1 MIKDLTDKLN
11 EFAPISLEEM
21 DGVKLM
27 DRTDTKY
34 TFSLGQLTEI
44 LELVR
49 DKYKVLEIEGNR
61 VSRYETLYFDTPDL
75 KLYQLHHSGRLNR
88 HKVRHRTYVES
99 NIGFLEVK
107 FKNNKGRTFK
117 SRIKEKEVCFDFND
131 RHSEFIQNKTPYT
144 ANQLVP
150 TVWVNYSRITLVNK
164 TSKERL
170 TIDVNL
176 EFRKDKAL
184 KQHSSLVIAEVKQD
198 GKAFSPFIEV
208 MRKLHI
214 REGSISKYCFAIASV
229 FPNVKKNSF
238 KPKLLKLE
246 NIK

>member
-1 MIKDLTDKLN
+1 MINAVTDKLN
-11 EFAPISLEEM
+11 EFAPIFLQEM
-21 DGVKLM
+21 DDVKLM
-27 DRTDTKY
+27 DRTDTKF
-34 TFSLGQLTEI
+34 TFSINHLSSI
-44 LELVR
+44 LDLLKE
-49 DKYKVLEIEGNR
+49 KYRVLEIEGNR

-99 NIGFLEVK
+99 KIGFLEVK

-117 SRIKEKEVCFDFND
+117 SRIKEKEVCLDFTD
-131 RHSEFIQNKTPYT
+131 RHTEFIQNKTPYS
-144 ANQLVP
+144 ASQLVP
-150 TVWVNYSRITLVNK
+150 TVWVNYSRITLVNR

-170 TIDVNL
+170 TIDINL
-176 EFRKDKAL
+176 EFRKDNAL

-198 GKAFSPFIEV
+198 GKAFSPFIEI

-229 FPNVKKNSF
+229 FPHVKKNSF
-238 KPKLLKLE
+238 KPKLLKLQ